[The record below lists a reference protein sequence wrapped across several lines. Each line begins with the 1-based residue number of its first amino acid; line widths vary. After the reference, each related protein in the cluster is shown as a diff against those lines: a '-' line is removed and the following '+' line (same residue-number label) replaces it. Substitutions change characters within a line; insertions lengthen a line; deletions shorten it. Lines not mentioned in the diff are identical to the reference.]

1 MIASRRLAPL
11 PLLLA
16 GLVALA
22 ALLLAPEVQGQSRD
36 SGSDFTLDAAN
47 GYPTGIWS
55 DGTTMWVADFEDAKL
70 YAYRMSD
77 RSRDSGKDFAL
88 DAANGAPVGIWSDGT
103 TMWASDF
110 TDGKLYAYRMSDR
123 SRDSGKDFNTLFAA
137 GNKFPEGIWS
147 DGTTMWVADTGNDT
161 VFAYDLSTRAWDF
174 EKDIT
179 LAPGHDSPMGV
190 WSNGSTMWVSDW
202 RDTKL
207 YAYRMSDQTRDSGK
221 DFALDADDESYEGI
235 WSAGSTM
242 WVASRDDAKLYA
254 YDWNNP
260 ATGAPTITGAVRVGE
275 TLAAGTRS
283 IADADGLDAAIFE
296 YQWVSNDGNADTD
309 IAGATDSTYTIVP
322 GDRDRTVK
330 VRVSFTD
337 GAGNRESLT
346 SEPTGRVGAPGICDR
361 TPAVMAAIVAGMT
374 GVGDCSEASETRLRT
389 WTGSQH
395 FGPGVM
401 SGLYLQGR
409 GLSALQ
415 AGDFRDLHALRALDL
430 NRNFLETVPEGLF
443 EDLRAVEEVYL
454 SGNLLSELPE
464 GTFDGQTANLSVLDL
479 SANGLETLPEG
490 VLRNLAGLVSLSLS
504 GNGLSDLP
512 AGLFDDLVEL
522 EELDLSANSIDEL
535 PDGVFGGL
543 GNLQRLSL
551 AGNDLKSL
559 PEDVFADLGSLG
571 ELDLSGNELKD
582 LPVGVFEGQAG
593 LTALDAGDNP
603 GAPFTFTAE
612 LERQGDDTVVVRIAE
627 GATPFDLKIE
637 LSALNGDLFT
647 ETVTIAAGGSYSDV
661 VEVRAHGHH
670 PVTVEIDSAAFLLAA
685 GGSASGIRADRGG
698 AMLMWIG
705 RPLVQREWIQDGPFA
720 LHPENADPKS
730 IWSDGETL
738 WVGDESA
745 RKVFAYKL
753 WDDPGTEASEYGT
766 RDPGWDLPSLGDE
779 DFYVTGHGARLY
791 VAEESLD
798 GASRDVFGY
807 DLTNFA
813 RAEDRDFVYG
823 GLNVAGG
830 VFIVRGMA
838 TDGRHLW
845 ITNTT
850 SHAHAFRLF
859 DDPETPEDEYG
870 RPDASRKLTMPGTGQ
885 LTGLFTDGRTMW
897 GVRFASNDSVVR
909 SVKLSDG
916 TEAGYDFP
924 LHEDNDHA
932 YGIWS
937 DGETFYVVDADDA
950 MIYTYHGVGGVVRP
964 FVEDAETAAALVGNT
979 GQSGDAGHDLGSA
992 GAKRA
997 QAFTT
1002 GTSKAGYAL
1011 ASVGIEF
1018 GEVSDTPS
1026 DLEATLNADGGGVPG
1041 DALCTLI
1048 ALASLS
1054 ERSVNTFAAP
1064 ASGTTCPALV
1074 KETTYFVV
1082 VERVRVT
1089 GSGAIAVSG
1098 TASGSEDTGA
1108 AEGWSIADGSAT
1120 YSPQAAAQ
1128 GWASG
1133 AFSYKIEARG
1143 SFINNPAAGEATVTG
1158 TPQVKGTLA
1167 AAVSDVSD
1175 DDGLTRAA
1183 YSYQWMR
1190 VDGAT
1195 ETNIGTGSPTYTLV
1209 AEDLGKRIKVRVAF
1223 VDDRGNYE
1231 TLTSEVTEA
1240 IKAADWPGTV
1250 SLFPARPRVGTVVS
1264 AALSDSDGLE
1274 GGGSGPAAS
1283 SGAVSWS
1290 WARSSDGTAWT
1301 GVEAYDDGDSYV
1313 PTEEDEGMLLKAEAS
1328 YTDGQGPGKS
1338 AEAVSPAVVG
1348 AREPGPELT
1357 VTEIVTGL
1365 SHPWGIDF
1373 TPDGTMLFTQRAG
1386 VLNARLTDGTVK
1398 QVDADLGDLLVDG
1411 FAGLQALAVD
1421 PDFSTNRRFYTLQGH
1436 TGREMQVIA
1445 WTIDADYDEA
1455 TRVVDPL
1462 VEGIPVGPGPWH
1474 SGGRLVFGPE
1484 GYLWIAAGD
1493 GRVVTG
1499 AQDLTSLG
1507 GKVLR
1512 VDPQTG
1518 AGAPGNPFGASSP
1531 VYSYGFRNPQ
1541 GLALRPGTDQMWLV
1555 EHGPKHDD
1563 EINLL
1568 KAGGNYGWDPIPDDG
1583 TLVFYDYS
1591 DEAGVPMTDL
1601 AKFPSARQ
1609 ARWSSGFPTL
1619 ATSGAVFLDGP
1630 QWGEWEGRLAVA
1642 TLKTK
1647 SLRVFEF
1654 TEQGDF
1660 ASQIVV
1666 PELDGSQGRL
1676 RTPVLGPDG
1685 SLYIATS
1692 NKPGVDR
1699 ILRVS
1704 ANRAATGAPV
1714 ISGTV
1719 EVGESL
1725 TAIVSG
1731 IADPDGL
1738 DDDAFRFQWVRSHF
1752 GSNSSDI
1759 EGATASTYTLVTAD
1773 FGKTI
1778 SVRVSFHD
1786 DRGSLEALTSQRT
1799 VKVSV
1804 VACTVGEHAPAAT
1817 AVEVHAVPAIVE
1829 STTEE
1834 YFVLYVRP
1842 ALDSDREFPV
1852 SVTLGGDGTTTLTE
1866 QLSPLPKEH
1875 YRVEKFLIADPAD
1888 IDNDCIDD
1896 ITELGDP
1903 VGMNPLNPARAVP
1916 FRDGAVTI
1924 PDRETFEALSYKG
1937 RDVPYH
1943 RHLQDLEFVK
1953 FYIIGVATDNMG
1965 IYFMNTETHR
1975 IHPDFGD
1982 AIGLWDDPLWGQGYM
1997 GGEII
2002 YHPNVVAPDGSLGV
2016 YLYQFQPMDAYPFG
2030 HVARSYEVLAASMP
2044 LLDDN
2049 LAYYPMPRRALSLY
2063 HRERALYDDSR
2074 INVVLREDIL
2084 PDVPFLP
2091 LNVGEGYGFLRL
2103 MSLEERPD
2111 PRDVVIYETI
2121 PNELSRVA
2129 GLITTVP
2136 QTPLSHVNLRAVQD
2150 GVPNAFIRDALDD
2163 GDIDDLI
2170 GRYVHYS
2177 VTADGYSIR
2186 AATPA
2191 EVEAYFAA
2199 SRPPGTQTPER
2210 DLTVTQITDLNDI
2223 GFDDWNAFGV
2233 KAANVAVLRTL
2244 GFPDGTVPDGFAVP
2258 FYFYDEFM
2266 KHNGFYDDIE
2276 EMLEDPDFQ
2285 SDYDNQ
2291 EKELKKL
2298 RKKIKKGETP
2308 DWIIDALEEMHATYA
2323 EGQSLRY
2330 RSSTNNEDLP
2340 GFSGA
2345 GLYDSKTQDP
2355 EETEEDGIDKSIK
2368 GVWASLWNFRAFTE
2382 REFHRIDHMATAM
2395 GVLVHPNYSDE
2406 LANGVA
2412 VSFDPFYGTE
2422 GSYYVNT
2429 QLGEDLVTNPD
2440 AHSVPEE
2447 ILLDLSGSYTTLVT
2461 SNQVPGGQL
2470 LMSDAQI
2477 GQLRRHLQDIHD
2489 HFEDLY
2495 NPGPDEP
2502 FAMEIEFKITSDD
2515 VLSIKQA
2522 RPWVFGVPNAPGHG
2536 GETPE
2541 GEAIWSATLTVGAGE
2556 AFAGYSSFAQGEE
2569 NNTLGALSSDTITL
2583 DDASYTVKALGVLNG
2598 KLILSVVPKLTA
2610 DFVLVVGTD
2619 EFAST
2624 DASTLEGDSI
2634 SIIQF
2639 QWNDRGLDLSE
2650 GEEVAVRVTE
2660 PAENTPAT
2668 GEPTITGTTQ
2678 VGETLTVDTSAIADE
2693 DGLDNVSY
2701 SYQWIANDGTNDA
2714 EIGGQTGSTYT
2725 LTDEDVGKIIKVRVS
2740 FTDDADHEETLTSAA
2755 TGVVAAKPNSPATGA
2770 PTIDGTAQV
2779 GETLT
2784 VLTNGIADEDGLD
2797 NVSYS
2802 YQWIANDGT
2811 NDAEIGGQTGSTY
2824 TLTDEDMGKSI
2835 KVRVSFTDDA
2845 DHEETLT
2852 SAATGVVAAKPN
2864 SPATGAPTIDGTAQV
2879 GETLTV
2885 LTNGIT
2891 DEDGLDNVSYSY
2903 QWISNDGTDADIG
2916 GSDRSTYTL
2925 TDEDVGKSIK
2935 VRVSFT
2941 DDADHEETL
2950 TSAAT
2955 GVVAAKPNSPATG
2968 APTIDGTAQVR
2979 ETLTVLTN
2987 GITDE
2992 DGLDNVSYSYQ
3003 WIRNDGTND
3012 ADIGGQTGSTY
3023 TLTDEDMGKSIK
3035 VRVSFTDDADHE
3047 ETLTSAATGVAAAK
3061 PNSPATGAPTIDGT
3075 AQVGE
3080 TLTVL
3085 TNGITD
3091 EDGLDNVSY
3100 SYQWIAND
3108 GTNDAEIGGQ
3118 TGSTY
3123 TLTDEDV
3130 GKSIK
3135 VRVSFTDDADNA
3147 ETRTSEATDTV
3158 AATKPGVPGHLNVFP
3173 HDTRALDVYWEAPA
3187 SDGGSD
3193 ITGYKVQWQESADSW
3208 DTPAD
3213 VSEATASGTIHTIT
3227 GLTDGVEYSVRVL
3240 ATNGVGDSP
3249 PSVEQTGTPRETKAP
3264 EKVRPR
3270 VDGAT
3275 LKVLYDEALDEG
3287 SAPPT
3292 DSFDVRVACT
3302 CDDTTWL
3309 DEEAKRAVE
3318 SVSVDGDM
3326 VVLTLVS
3333 AATSEDVVVVS
3344 YTPPSDAAT
3353 ARTRDLAGNAAAGF
3367 NSTEVFN
3374 DTDETAES
3382 EENGEPEET
3391 TEGETP
3397 LTVSLEVTTES
3408 HNGTDAFTFE
3418 IRFSEEF
3425 PLSYKTLRDLAFTVS
3440 GGEVLK
3446 AQRLDKPSNIRWL
3459 ITVEPDSNG
3468 DVTVVLPV
3476 TQDCASDGAI
3486 CTGDGR
3492 KLSTRLELTV
3502 SGPGQ

>member
-1 MIASRRLAPL
+1 MTTSRRLAPL
-11 PLLLA
+11 PLLLL
-16 GLVALA
+16 GLAVIAALA
-22 ALLLAPEVQGQSRD
+22 LTPEVQAQSRD

-55 DGTTMWVADFEDAKL
+55 DGTTMWVADFEDHKL

-77 RSRDSGKDFAL
+77 RSRDSGKDFTL
-88 DAANGAPVGIWSDGT
+88 DAANGSPVGIWSDGT

-123 SRDSGKDFNTLFAA
+123 SRDSGKDFNTLSAA

-242 WVASRDDAKLYA
+242 WVASRDDGRLYA

-260 ATGAPTITGAVRVGE
+260 ATGAPTITGAVRVDE

-322 GDRDRTVK
+322 GDRGRTVK

-337 GAGNRESLT
+337 GAGNDESLT
-346 SEPTGRVGAPGICDR
+346 SEPTGRIGASGICDR
-361 TPAVMAAIVAGMT
+361 TPSVMAAIVAGMT
-374 GVGDCSEASETRLRT
+374 GVGDCSEVSETRLRT

-395 FGPGVM
+395 FGPDVTP
-401 SGLYLQGR
+401 GLYLQGR

-443 EDLRAVEEVYL
+443 EDLRAVEELYL
-454 SGNLLSELPE
+454 SGNFIDELPD
-464 GTFDGQTANLSVLDL
+464 GTFAGQTANLSVLDL
-479 SANGLETLPEG
+479 SANRLERLSDG
-490 VLRNLAGLVSLSLS
+490 VLGNLDALVSLSLT

-512 AGLFDDLVEL
+512 AGLFDGLARL
-522 EELDLSANSIDEL
+522 EVLDLSANSINEL
-535 PDGVFGGL
+535 PDGVFDGNLELRGLDLSINEISDLPEGVFGGL
-543 GNLQRLSL
+543 GNLQSLSL

-571 ELDLSGNELKD
+571 ELDLSGNKLKD
-582 LPVGVFEGQAG
+582 LPVGVFEGLSG
-593 LTALDAGDNP
+593 LTDLDAGDNP
-603 GAPFTFTAE
+603 GSPFTFTAE
-612 LERQGDDTVVVRIAE
+612 LERRGDDTVMVRLAE
-627 GATPFDLKIE
+627 GATPFDLQVE
-637 LSALNGDLFT
+637 LSARNGDLSA
-647 ETVTIAAGGSYSDV
+647 ETVTIASGSSYSDV
-661 VEVRAHGHH
+661 IDVRGHGHL
-670 PVTVEIDSAAFLLAA
+670 PVTVEIDSADFLLPS
-685 GGSASGIRADRGG
+685 GGSASGIRADRGSD
-698 AMLMWIG
+698 MHLWIG
-705 RPLVQREWIQDGPFA
+705 RPLVQREWIQDEDFA
-720 LHPENADPKS
+720 LHPENASPKS

-738 WVGDESA
+738 WVGDDTA
-745 RKVFAYKL
+745 AKVFAYKL

-766 RDPGWDLPSLGDE
+766 RDPGMDVPALGQE
-779 DFYVTGHGARLY
+779 DFYVTGHGSRLY

-807 DLTNFA
+807 DLTSFT

-870 RPDASRKLTMPGTGQ
+870 RPDASRKLTIPGRGQ
-885 LTGLFTDGRTMW
+885 LRGLFADGRTMW
-897 GVRFASNDSVVR
+897 GVRFASNDASVR

-916 TEAGYDFP
+916 TEAGFDFP

-937 DGETFYVVDADDA
+937 DGETFYVVDAADA
-950 MIYTYHGVGGVVRP
+950 MIYTYRGIGGVVRP

-979 GQSGDAGHDLGSA
+979 GQSGDAGHGLGSA

-1002 GTSKAGYAL
+1002 GTSRAGYAL

-1018 GEVSDTPS
+1018 GEASDTSS
-1026 DLEATLNADGGGVPG
+1026 DLEVTLNADGGGVPG

-1074 KETTYFVV
+1074 KGTTYFVV

-1128 GWASG
+1128 GWASDG
-1133 AFSYKIEARG
+1133 FSYKIEARG

-1167 AAVSDVSD
+1167 AAVSNVSD

-1231 TLTSEVTEA
+1231 TLTSEATPSV
-1240 IKAADWPGTV
+1240 KAADWPGTV

-1264 AALSDSDGLE
+1264 AALSDPDGLE

-1348 AREPGPELT
+1348 AREPGPELM

-1365 SHPWGIDF
+1365 SYPWGIDF

-1398 QVDADLGDLLVDG
+1398 RVAADLGDLLVDG

-1421 PDFSTNRRFYTLQGH
+1421 PDFTTNRRFYTLQGH
-1436 TGREMQVIA
+1436 AGREMQVIA

-1474 SGGRLVFGPE
+1474 SGGRLLFGPE
-1484 GYLWIAAGD
+1484 GYLWIATGD

-1512 VDPQTG
+1512 VDPRTG

-1531 VYSYGFRNPQ
+1531 VYAYGFRNPQ

-1568 KAGGNYGWDPIPDDG
+1568 APGGNYGWDPIPDDG

-1660 ASQIVV
+1660 TGQIVV

-1685 SLYIATS
+1685 ALYIATS

-1725 TAIVSG
+1725 TADVSG

-1738 DDDAFRFQWVRSHF
+1738 DDDAFRFQWVRSHL

-1759 EGATASTYTLVTAD
+1759 EGATASTYTLVMAD
-1773 FGKTI
+1773 LGKTI
-1778 SVRVSFHD
+1778 SVRVSFYD

-1817 AVEVHAVPAIVE
+1817 AVEVQTVPVIVE

-1842 ALDSDREFPV
+1842 ALDSEREFPV

-1916 FRDGAVTI
+1916 FHDGAVAI

-1953 FYIIGVATDNMG
+1953 FYIIGSSTDNMG
-1965 IYFMNTETHR
+1965 VYFMNTETHR

-1982 AIGLWDDPLWGQGYM
+1982 AIGLWNDPLWGQGYM

-2016 YLYQFQPMDAYPFG
+2016 YRYQFQPMDVYPFG
-2030 HVARSYEVLAASMP
+2030 NVARSYEVLAASMP

-2049 LAYYPMPRRALSLY
+2049 LAYYPMPRRALPLY
-2063 HRERALYDDSR
+2063 HKERALYDDSR

-2084 PDVPFLP
+2084 PGVPFLP

-2163 GDIDDLI
+2163 SDIDNLI
-2170 GRYVHYS
+2170 GRYVHYR

-2210 DLTVTQITDLNDI
+2210 DLTVTQITDLDDI

-2244 GFPDGTVPDGFAVP
+2244 GFPDGTVPDGFAAP

-2285 SDYDNQ
+2285 SDYDTQ

-2308 DWIIDALEEMHATYA
+2308 DWIIDALEEMHATYP

-2382 REFHRIDHMATAM
+2382 REFHRIDHLATAM

-2412 VSFDPFYGTE
+2412 VSFDPIYETD

-2461 SNQVPGGQL
+2461 SNQVPPGQL

-2477 GQLRRHLQDIHD
+2477 DQLRRHLQDIHD
-2489 HFEDLY
+2489 HFEGLY

-2515 VLSIKQA
+2515 ILSIKQA
-2522 RPWVFGVPNAPGHG
+2522 RPWVFGIPNAPGHG

-2541 GEAIWSATLTVGAGE
+2541 GEAIWSATLTVGVGE
-2556 AFAGYSSFAQGEE
+2556 NFAGYSSFAQGEE

-2598 KLILSVVPKLTA
+2598 KLILSVMPKLTA

-2624 DASTLEGDSI
+2624 DASTLEGDSLF
-2634 SIIQF
+2634 QF
-2639 QWNDRGLDLSE
+2639 QWNDRGLDLPE
-2650 GEEVAVRVTE
+2650 GEEVAVRLAA
-2660 PAENTPAT
+2660 PDENTPAT
-2668 GEPTITGTTQ
+2668 GQPTISGTPQ
-2678 VGETLTVDTSAIADE
+2678 VGQTLTADTSSISDL
-2693 DGLDNVSY
+2693 DGITNATFF
-2701 SYQWIANDGTNDA
+2701 YQWRSGGLTI
-2714 EIGGQTGSTYT
+2714 IGATRSTYT
-2725 LTDEDVGKIIKVRVS
+2725 LTASEQGKTVTVRVR
-2740 FTDDADHEETLTSAA
+2740 FADDRNNIESRTSAVTA
-2755 TGVVAAKPNSPATGA
+2755 AVAAKPNSPATGA

-2784 VLTNGIADEDGLD
+2784 ALTNGITDEDGLD
-2797 NVSYS
+2797 DVSYT
-2802 YQWIANDGT
+2802 YQWIANGADIEGAT
-2811 NDAEIGGQTGSTY
+2811 NSTY
-2824 TLTDEDMGKSI
+2824 TLADSDEGKAI
-2835 KVRVSFTDDA
+2835 KVKVSFTDDA

-2852 SAATGVVAAKPN
+2852 SAATAAIAAKPN
-2864 SPATGAPTIDGTAQV
+2864 SPATGAPTIGGTPQV

-2885 LTNGIT
+2885 DTSAIA
-2891 DEDGLDNVSYSY
+2891 DEDGLTNVSYTY
-2903 QWISNDGTDADIG
+2903 QWIANDADIEG
-2916 GSDRSTYTL
+2916 ATNSTYTL
-2925 TDEDVGKSIK
+2925 ADSDVGKTIK
-2935 VRVSFT
+2935 VKVSFT
-2941 DDADHEETL
+2941 DDADNEETL
-2950 TSAAT
+2950 TSEAT
-2955 GVVAAKPNSPATG
+2955 VEVAAAPNRDATG
-2968 APTIDGTAQVR
+2968 APTISGTPQVR
-2979 ETLTVLTN
+2979 ETLTADTAD
-2987 GITDE
+2987 IADE
-2992 DGLDNVSYSYQ
+2992 DGLTNVAYRYQ
-3003 WIRNDGTND
+3003 WIAGGS
-3012 ADIGGQTGSTY
+3012 DINGATSSTY
-3023 TLTDEDMGKSIK
+3023 TLTASEQGK
-3035 VRVSFTDDADHE
+3035 T
-3047 ETLTSAATGVAAAK
+3047 
-3061 PNSPATGAPTIDGT
+3061 
-3075 AQVGE
+3075 
-3080 TLTVL
+3080 
-3085 TNGITD
+3085 
-3091 EDGLDNVSY
+3091 
-3100 SYQWIAND
+3100 
-3108 GTNDAEIGGQ
+3108 
-3118 TGSTY
+3118 
-3123 TLTDEDV
+3123 
-3130 GKSIK
+3130 IK
-3135 VRVSFTDDADNA
+3135 VRVSFTDDADNE
-3147 ETRTSEATDTV
+3147 ETLTSADTDTV

-3173 HDTRALDVYWEAPA
+3173 HDAEALDVYWEAPA

-3193 ITGYKVQWQESADSW
+3193 ITGYKVQWKESADSW
-3208 DTPAD
+3208 ETPAD
-3213 VSEATASGTIHTIT
+3213 VSEETASGTIHTIT

-3264 EKVRPR
+3264 EMVRPR

-3318 SVSVDGDM
+3318 SVSVDGDT

-3397 LTVSLEVTTES
+3397 LTVSLEATTES

-3418 IRFSEEF
+3418 LRFSEEVK
-3425 PLSYKTLRDLAFTVS
+3425 LSYKTLRDLAFTVS

-3476 TQDCASDGAI
+3476 TTDCDADGAV
-3486 CTGDGR
+3486 CTADGR
-3492 KLSTRLELTV
+3492 KLSNRLEFTV

>member
-1 MIASRRLAPL
+1 MNSSRSLGPL
-11 PLLLA
+11 PLLLTVLA
-16 GLVALA
+16 GLGLCA
-22 ALLLAPEVQGQSRD
+22 ALLLTPEVRAQSRD

-55 DGTTMWVADFEDAKL
+55 DGTTMWVADFEDHKL

-77 RSRDSGKDFAL
+77 RTRDSGKDFTL
-88 DAANGAPVGIWSDGT
+88 DADNGSPVGIWSDGT

-110 TDGKLYAYRMSDR
+110 TDAKLYAYRMSDR
-123 SRDSGKDFNTLFAA
+123 SRDSGKDFNTLSAA

-179 LAPGHDSPMGV
+179 LAPGHGSPMGV

-202 RDTKL
+202 RDAKL
-207 YAYRMSDQTRDSGK
+207 YAYRMSDQSWDAGK

-260 ATGAPTITGAVRVGE
+260 ATGAPTITGAVRVDE

-283 IADADGLDAAIFE
+283 IADADGLDAASFE
-296 YQWVSNDGNADTD
+296 YQWVSSDGNADTD

-322 GDRDRTVK
+322 GDRGRSVK

-337 GAGNRESLT
+337 GAGNDESLT
-346 SEPTGRVGAPGICDR
+346 SEPTGRIGAQGICDR

-374 GVGDCSEASETRLRT
+374 GVAECSEASETRLGT
-389 WTGSQH
+389 WTGSRH
-395 FGPGVM
+395 FGPDVTP
-401 SGLYLQGR
+401 GLYLQGR

-415 AGDFRDLHALRALDL
+415 AGDFGDLHALRALDL
-430 NRNFLETVPEGLF
+430 NRNFLETVPDGLF
-443 EDLRAVEEVYL
+443 EDLRAVEELYL
-454 SGNLLSELPE
+454 SGNLL
-464 GTFDGQTANLSVLDL
+464 T
-479 SANGLETLPEG
+479 
-490 VLRNLAGLVSLSLS
+490 
-504 GNGLSDLP
+504 
-512 AGLFDDLVEL
+512 
-522 EELDLSANSIDEL
+522 EL
-535 PDGVFGGL
+535 PDGVFDRNLELRGLDLSINEISELPEGVVGGL
-543 GNLQRLSL
+543 GDLQRLSL

-559 PEDVFADLGSLG
+559 PEDVFADLGSLA
-571 ELDLSGNELKD
+571 ELDLSGNKLKD
-582 LPVGVFEGQAG
+582 LPADVFEGLSG
-593 LTALDAGDNP
+593 LTDLDAGDNP
-603 GAPFTFTAE
+603 GAPFAFTAE
-612 LERQGDDTVVVRIAE
+612 LERREDDTVVVRLAE
-627 GATPFDLKIE
+627 GATPFDLEVE
-637 LSALNGDLFT
+637 LSALNGDLST

-661 VEVRAHGHH
+661 VEVRALGHH
-670 PVTVEIDSAAFLLAA
+670 PVTIEIDSAAFLLPS
-685 GGSASGIRADRGG
+685 GGSASGIRAGRGS
-698 AMLMWIG
+698 AMSMWIG

-753 WDDPGTEASEYGT
+753 WDNPGTEASEYGT

-779 DFYVTGHGARLY
+779 DFYVTGHGPRLY

-807 DLTNFA
+807 DLTSFT

-830 VFIVRGMA
+830 VFIVRGTA
-838 TDGRHLW
+838 TDGRYMW

-859 DDPETPEDEYG
+859 DDPETPGDEYG
-870 RPDASRKLTMPGTGQ
+870 KPDTSRKLTIPGSGQ
-885 LTGLFTDGRTMW
+885 LRGLFTDGRTMW
-897 GVRFASNDSVVR
+897 GVRFASNDASVR

-937 DGETFYVVDADDA
+937 NGETFYVVDADDD
-950 MIYTYHGVGGVVRP
+950 MIYAYHGVVGVVRP
-964 FVEDAETAAALVGNT
+964 SVEDAETAAALVGNT
-979 GQSGDAGHDLGSA
+979 GQPGDAGHDLGSA

-1002 GTSKAGYAL
+1002 GTSRAGYAL

-1018 GEVSDTPS
+1018 GDVSDMSSAPS
-1026 DLEATLNADGGGVPG
+1026 DLEVTLNADGGGVPG
-1041 DALCTLI
+1041 DPLCTLI
-1048 ALASLS
+1048 APAGLS

-1064 ASGTTCPALV
+1064 ASGTTCPVLE

-1098 TASGSEDTGA
+1098 TTSGSEDTGA
-1108 AEGWSIADGSAT
+1108 SEGWSIADGGAT
-1120 YSPQAAAQ
+1120 YSPQAAAR
-1128 GWASG
+1128 GWASD
-1133 AFSYKIEARG
+1133 AFPYKIEVRG

-1158 TPQVKGTLA
+1158 TPQVDETLTA
-1167 AAVSDVSD
+1167 DTSGISD
-1175 DDGLTRAA
+1175 DDGLSNVS
-1183 YSYQWMR
+1183 YSYQWIAGGL
-1190 VDGAT
+1190 DIAGAT
-1195 ETNIGTGSPTYTLV
+1195 GSSYTLTSN
-1209 AEDLGKRIKVRVAF
+1209 EQGKRIKVRVAF

-1231 TLTSEVTEA
+1231 TLTSEATPSV
-1240 IKAADWPGTV
+1240 KAADRPGTV
-1250 SLFPARPRVGTVVS
+1250 SLFPARPRVGTVLS
-1264 AALSDSDGLE
+1264 ATLTDPDGLE

-1283 SGAVSWS
+1283 LGAVSWS
-1290 WARSSDGTAWT
+1290 WAKSSDGNAWT
-1301 GVEAYDDGDSYV
+1301 RIEAYGDGDSYV
-1313 PTEEDEGMLLKAEAS
+1313 PTEEDEGMLLRAEAS
-1328 YTDGQGPGKS
+1328 YTDGHGSGKS
-1338 AEAVSPAVVG
+1338 AQAASSAVVG
-1348 AREPGPELT
+1348 AREPGPELR

-1373 TPDGTMLFTQRAG
+1373 TPDGTMLFTQRVG

-1398 QVDADLGDLLVDG
+1398 RVTADLGDLLVDG

-1421 PDFSTNRRFYTLQGH
+1421 PDFLTNRRFYTLQGH

-1462 VEGIPVGPGPWH
+1462 VEGIPIGPGPWH
-1474 SGGRLVFGPE
+1474 SGGRLLFGPQ

-1512 VDPQTG
+1512 VDPRTG
-1518 AGAPGNPFGASSP
+1518 APAPGNPFGASSP
-1531 VYSYGFRNPQ
+1531 VYAYGFRNPQ
-1541 GLALRPGTDQMWLV
+1541 GLALRPGTEQMWLV
-1555 EHGPKHDD
+1555 EHGPEHDD

-1568 KAGGNYGWDPIPDDG
+1568 APGGNYGWDPIPDDG

-1619 ATSGAVFLDGP
+1619 ETSGAVFLDGP

-1660 ASQIVV
+1660 AGQIIV
-1666 PELDGSQGRL
+1666 PELDGSHGQL

-1685 SLYIATS
+1685 ALYIATS
-1692 NKPGVDR
+1692 NAPGGDR

-1725 TAIVSG
+1725 TAVVSG

-1738 DDDAFRFQWVRSHF
+1738 DDDAFSFQWVRGHYGINF
-1752 GSNSSDI
+1752 SDI

-1773 FGKTI
+1773 LGKTI
-1778 SVRVSFHD
+1778 SVRVSFYD
-1786 DRGSLEALTSQRT
+1786 DWGTQETLTSQRT

-1817 AVEVHAVPAIVE
+1817 AVEVQAVPAIVE

-1842 ALDSDREFPV
+1842 ALDSEREFPV
-1852 SVTLGGDGTTTLTE
+1852 SVTLGEDGTTTLTE

-1903 VGMNPLNPARAVP
+1903 VGMNPLNPPRAVP
-1916 FRDGAVTI
+1916 FHDGAVAI

-1953 FYIIGVATDNMG
+1953 FYIIGLSTDNMG
-1965 IYFMNTETHR
+1965 VYFMNTETHR

-1982 AIGLWDDPLWGQGYM
+1982 AIGLWEDPLWGQGYM

-2016 YLYQFQPMDAYPFG
+2016 YLYQFQPMDVYTFG
-2030 HVARSYEVLAASMP
+2030 YVSRSYEVLAASMP

-2049 LAYYPMPRRALSLY
+2049 LAYYPMPRRALPLY

-2084 PDVPFLP
+2084 PDVPFIP

-2111 PRDVVIYETI
+2111 PRDVVIYETL

-2129 GLITTVP
+2129 GIITTVP
-2136 QTPLSHVNLRAVQD
+2136 QTPLSHVSLRAVQD

-2170 GRYVHYS
+2170 GTYVRYS

-2210 DLTVTQITDLNDI
+2210 DLTVTQITDLDDI
-2223 GFDDWNAFGV
+2223 DFDDWNAFGV

-2266 KHNGFYDDIE
+2266 KHNGFYDEVE
-2276 EMLEDPDFQ
+2276 EMLADPEFQ
-2285 SDYDNQ
+2285 SDYDTQ

-2308 DWIIDALEEMHATYA
+2308 DWIIDALEEMHATYP

-2330 RSSTNNEDLP
+2330 RSSTNNEDLQ

-2382 REFHRIDHMATAM
+2382 RESHRIDHMATAM

-2412 VSFDPFYGTE
+2412 VSFDPIYGTE

-2447 ILLDLSGSYTTLVT
+2447 ILLDLSGSYTTLAT
-2461 SNQVPGGQL
+2461 SNQAPGGQL

-2477 GQLRRHLQDIHD
+2477 GQLRQHLQDIHD
-2489 HFEDLY
+2489 HFEGLY
-2495 NPGPDEP
+2495 DPGPDEP

-2522 RPWVFGVPNAPGHG
+2522 RPWVFGVPTSA
-2536 GETPE
+2536 EASATPQE
-2541 GEAIWSATLTVGAGE
+2541 EPIWSATLTVGIE
-2556 AFAGYSSFAQGEE
+2556 ENFAGYTTFLSSPET
-2569 NNTLGALSSDTITL
+2569 NTLGALSSDTITL
-2583 DDASYTVKALGVLNG
+2583 DDSSYTVRALGVLNG
-2598 KLILSVVPKLTA
+2598 KLILSVMPKLTA

-2624 DASTLEGDSI
+2624 DASTLEGDSS

-2639 QWNDRGLDLSE
+2639 QWNDPGLDLSE
-2650 GEEVAVRVTE
+2650 GDEVAVRVIE
-2660 PAENTPAT
+2660 PAESTPAT
-2668 GEPTITGTTQ
+2668 GVPTISGTVQ
-2678 VGETLTVDTSAIADE
+2678 VGETLTADVSGINDA

-2701 SYQWIANDGTNDA
+2701 GYQWISGGTDIAGATGPSYLLTSSEQGQTIKVRVSFIDDRNNAEARTSDATGAVIAAPNRQATGKPTIDGTARVGQTLTADTSNIFDLDGITNATFFYQWRAGGLTIIGANRSTYTLTASEQGKTVTVRVRFVDDRNNIESRASDA
-2714 EIGGQTGSTYT
+2714 TEEVAAAPNRQATGQPTITGMPQVGQTLTASTSDIADQDGLSNVSYGYRWIAGGSDIDGATGSTYT
-2725 LTDEDVGKIIKVRVS
+2725 LSEDDVGKTIRVRVT
-2740 FTDDADHEETLTSAA
+2740 FTDDAGNAESLTSAA
-2755 TGVVAAKPNSPATGA
+2755 TAEVEAAPEGNSPATGA
-2770 PTIDGTAQV
+2770 PAIGGTPQV

-2784 VLTNGIADEDGLD
+2784 ASTSGIADQDGLD
-2797 NVSYS
+2797 DVFYG
-2802 YQWIANDGT
+2802 YQWIA
-2811 NDAEIGGQTGSTY
+2811 GGSDIAGATGSSY
-2824 TLTDEDMGKSI
+2824 TLTSNEQGKT
-2835 KVRVSFTDDA
+2835 VRVRVTFTDDA
-2845 DHEETLT
+2845 GNAESLA
-2852 SAATGVVAAKPN
+2852 SAATEAVAPQPPLTASFRERPVDPRRPDRLHLRAALQRGVRHQLRDAAGPRLQRH
-2864 SPATGAPTIDGTAQV
+2864 GRH
-2879 GETLTV
+2879 GE
-2885 LTNGIT
+2885 
-2891 DEDGLDNVSYSY
+2891 
-2903 QWISNDGTDADIG
+2903 Q
-2916 GSDRSTYTL
+2916 
-2925 TDEDVGKSIK
+2925 
-2935 VRVSFT
+2935 
-2941 DDADHEETL
+2941 
-2950 TSAAT
+2950 
-2955 GVVAAKPNSPATG
+2955 
-2968 APTIDGTAQVR
+2968 
-2979 ETLTVLTN
+2979 
-2987 GITDE
+2987 
-2992 DGLDNVSYSYQ
+2992 
-3003 WIRNDGTND
+3003 
-3012 ADIGGQTGSTY
+3012 GQ
-3023 TLTDEDMGKSIK
+3023 
-3035 VRVSFTDDADHE
+3035 
-3047 ETLTSAATGVAAAK
+3047 
-3061 PNSPATGAPTIDGT
+3061 
-3075 AQVGE
+3075 
-3080 TLTVL
+3080 
-3085 TNGITD
+3085 
-3091 EDGLDNVSY
+3091 
-3100 SYQWIAND
+3100 
-3108 GTNDAEIGGQ
+3108 
-3118 TGSTY
+3118 
-3123 TLTDEDV
+3123 
-3130 GKSIK
+3130 
-3135 VRVSFTDDADNA
+3135 
-3147 ETRTSEATDTV
+3147 ATD
-3158 AATKPGVPGHLNVFP
+3158 PGKQH
-3173 HDTRALDVYWEAPA
+3173 
-3187 SDGGSD
+3187 
-3193 ITGYKVQWQESADSW
+3193 
-3208 DTPAD
+3208 
-3213 VSEATASGTIHTIT
+3213 
-3227 GLTDGVEYSVRVL
+3227 
-3240 ATNGVGDSP
+3240 
-3249 PSVEQTGTPRETKAP
+3249 
-3264 EKVRPR
+3264 R
-3270 VDGAT
+3270 VDHHRDARLGRRRDHRT
-3275 LKVLYDEALDEG
+3275 PGNRGLRG
-3287 SAPPT
+3287 SG
-3292 DSFDVRVACT
+3292 SR
-3302 CDDTTWL
+3302 L
-3309 DEEAKRAVE
+3309 HRGREEAVQQ
-3318 SVSVDGDM
+3318 
-3326 VVLTLVS
+3326 
-3333 AATSEDVVVVS
+3333 
-3344 YTPPSDAAT
+3344 
-3353 ARTRDLAGNAAAGF
+3353 AG
-3367 NSTEVFN
+3367 V
-3374 DTDETAES
+3374 
-3382 EENGEPEET
+3382 
-3391 TEGETP
+3391 
-3397 LTVSLEVTTES
+3397 
-3408 HNGTDAFTFE
+3408 H
-3418 IRFSEEF
+3418 R
-3425 PLSYKTLRDLAFTVS
+3425 
-3440 GGEVLK
+3440 
-3446 AQRLDKPSNIRWL
+3446 
-3459 ITVEPDSNG
+3459 
-3468 DVTVVLPV
+3468 
-3476 TQDCASDGAI
+3476 
-3486 CTGDGR
+3486 
-3492 KLSTRLELTV
+3492 
-3502 SGPGQ
+3502 